1 MLRLGMG
8 ILVAS
13 LSLFRLAVAQTWAA
27 TASAG
32 TVHLTDS
39 SSLNA
44 LGGVVE
50 YRALRWLTLGA
61 APTLVRSTVGTQTTS
76 GFGDLPLTAAASKE
90 LGTAW
95 GPELAAAVT
104 LTVPTGNSACG
115 LGSGVTSVG
124 MEVGAGLSPAD
135 ALHFS
140 VDASRSLSAVTL
152 SALDA
157 RGSTWLDV
165 DADVDFTSRLTGSA
179 SLGGDFGGMDTT
191 TAAREVGAGAR
202 YTLHGPLTLS
212 VDVTHRLSGIAPTW
226 GLAVTLGTASSGLSA
241 LNPSSPLWHQRQ
253 VFSGGVNIHG
263 RGKSGGTGGC

>member
-1 MLRLGMG
+1 VLRLGMG

-13 LSLFRLAVAQTWAA
+13 LSLCRLAVAQTWAA

-61 APTLVRSTVGTQTTS
+61 APTLVRNAVGTQTTS

-95 GPELAAAVT
+95 GPELAAAVILT
-104 LTVPTGNSACG
+104 LPTGNAACG

-124 MEVGAGLSPAD
+124 MDVGAGLSPAD
-135 ALHFS
+135 QLHVS

-157 RGSTWLDV
+157 RGSTWLDF

-179 SLGGDFGGMDTT
+179 SLGGDFGGTDT

-202 YTLHGPLTLS
+202 YTLSGPLTLS
-212 VDVTHRLSGIAPTW
+212 VDVTHRLAGIAPTW

-253 VFSGGVNIHG
+253 VFSGGVNLHG
-263 RGKSGGTGGC
+263 RGKSTSGC

>member
-1 MLRLGMG
+1 MCV
-8 ILVAS
+8 LVAS
-13 LSLFRLAVAQTWAA
+13 LSLSRLAVSQSKDPPQRAWAF

-32 TVHLTDS
+32 AVHLSDTT
-39 SSLNA
+39 SLSA
-44 LGGVVE
+44 VGGVLE
-50 YRALRWLTLGA
+50 YRASRWLTLGA
-61 APTLVRSTVGTQTTS
+61 APTLVRSKTGTQTTS

-95 GPELAAAVT
+95 GPELAAAVILT
-104 LTVPTGNSACG
+104 LPTGNAACG

-124 MEVGAGLSPAD
+124 MDVGAGLSPAD
-135 ALHFS
+135 QLHVS

-157 RGSTWLDV
+157 RGSTWLDF

-202 YTLHGPLTLS
+202 YTLNGPLTLS

-263 RGKSGGTGGC
+263 RGKTGAC

>member
-1 MLRLGMG
+1 MG

-13 LSLFRLAVAQTWAA
+13 LSLARLALAQTWAA
-27 TASAG
+27 TASVG
-32 TVHLTDS
+32 TVHLSDS
-39 SSLNA
+39 SSLDA

-50 YRALRWLTLGA
+50 YRALRWLTLAA
-61 APTLVRSTVGTQTTS
+61 APTVVRNTVGTQTTS

-90 LGTAW
+90 LGTPWA
-95 GPELAAAVT
+95 PQLAAAVI
-104 LTVPTGNSACG
+104 LTVPTGNAACG

-135 ALHFS
+135 PLHFS

-157 RGSTWLDV
+157 RGSTWVDV
-165 DADVDFTSRLTGSA
+165 DADVDLTPRLTGSA
-179 SLGGDFGGMDTT
+179 SLGGDFGGMDTA

-202 YTLHGPLTLS
+202 YALTGPLALS
-212 VDVTHRLSGIAPTW
+212 VDLTHRLSGIAPTW

-253 VFSGGVNIHG
+253 VFNGGVNIHG
-263 RGKSGGTGGC
+263 RGKTGGC

>member
-1 MLRLGMG
+1 QGHRRTAQGRLNRRREVLRLGMG
-8 ILVAS
+8 ILIAS

-76 GFGDLPLTAAASKE
+76 GFGDLPLTAVASKE

-104 LTVPTGNSACG
+104 LTVPTGNAACG
-115 LGSGVTSVG
+115 LGSGVSSVG
-124 MEVGAGLSPAD
+124 VDAGAGISPAERV
-135 ALHFS
+135 HVS
-140 VDASRSLSAVTL
+140 MDASRSLSAVTL
-152 SALDA
+152 SSLDA
-157 RGSTWLDV
+157 PQSTWLDL
-165 DADVDFTSRLTGSA
+165 DADVDVTGRLTASA
-179 SLGGDFGGMDTT
+179 SLGGDFGGVDTAA
-191 TAAREVGAGAR
+191 AAREVGAGAR
-202 YTLHGPLTLS
+202 HSLS
-212 VDVTHRLSGIAPTW
+212 
-226 GLAVTLGTASSGLSA
+226 
-241 LNPSSPLWHQRQ
+241 
-253 VFSGGVNIHG
+253 
-263 RGKSGGTGGC
+263 